1 MRPSMCGDKDINMFT
16 FLVVLTA
23 QKPVAMF
30 GSTGVMQCA
39 AAMCDAR

>member
-1 MRPSMCGDKDINMFT
+1 MRFAMQVCKDINMFT
-16 FLVVLTA
+16 FHRVLTSK
-23 QKPVAMF
+23 KPVAMF